1 MYRLREYGQMIA
13 DLGRTAAYA
22 KALERR
28 VTTDSIVVDIGTG
41 TGIFALLAA
50 RLGARKV
57 YAIDPSD
64 AIEYGRR
71 IAAANGLS
79 ERVEFI
85 QGLSTGIHLPEKA
98 DVIVSDIHGVL
109 PAHERSLF
117 AIIDARDRF
126 LVPGGSLIPCR
137 ETLWAALVEAA
148 TPHHEIAGIWG
159 DDVFGLDMTA
169 VRPTVVN
176 TWRGMR
182 LGPADLVT
190 PPACWA
196 AVDYA
201 ALSSPRLRGDVAWE
215 VDADRAAHG
224 IGVWFD
230 WDGGDGATFSNS
242 PLTGER
248 HIYRQAFFPWPEP
261 LELRRGDHV
270 RVCLRA
276 DLAGSD
282 YVYGWHTTVR
292 GRDGAARADFNQSD
306 FFGLTLSSDRLR
318 RLSNAFTPTLS
329 EDGRIDRAILNGA
342 ASGLSLEQI
351 ARELSA
357 AFPHRCPGWSDAQ
370 RRVAEVSYKYCD

>member
-28 VTTDSIVVDIGTG
+28 VTPDSVVVDIGTG

-64 AIEYGRR
+64 AIDYGRR

-79 ERVEFI
+79 ERIEFI
-85 QGLSTGIHLPEKA
+85 QGFSTDVQLAEQA

-137 ETLWAALVEAA
+137 ETLWAAVVEAA
-148 TPHHEIAGIWG
+148 MPHHEIAGIWG
-159 DDVFGLDMTA
+159 SDVFGLDMTA
-169 VRPTVVN
+169 VRSTVVK

-190 PPACWA
+190 RPACWA

-201 ALSSPRLRGDVAWE
+201 ALSSPRLGGDAAWE
-215 VDADRAAHG
+215 VDADRTAHG

-242 PLTGER
+242 PLTGS
-248 HIYRQAFFPWPEP
+248 
-261 LELRRGDHV
+261 V
-270 RVCLRA
+270 T
-276 DLAGSD
+276 S
-282 YVYGWHTTVR
+282 TVR
-292 GRDGAARADFNQSD
+292 RSFPGRNRWNCGAAIRCASACAR
-306 FFGLTLSSDRLR
+306 TWPDRITSTGGTR
-318 RLSNAFTPTLS
+318 RCAAGMAPREPTS
-329 EDGRIDRAILNGA
+329 I
-342 ASGLSLEQI
+342 SQI
-351 ARELSA
+351 FSA
-357 AFPHRCPGWSDAQ
+357 
-370 RRVAEVSYKYCD
+370 